1 MLATSS
7 IIGYYAMK
15 KPFSQEDEELFKS
28 IDYGK
33 KINVNGHTMNVE
45 IFGENNS
52 STIVCL
58 PGMGQPSPV
67 LDFKPLTEELKN
79 KYKIVVIEPFG
90 CGLSDIVDDERSLD
104 NTTSEIYTA
113 IKELGIKKY
122 YFLAHSYSGLQCLK
136 IANQYPEE
144 VLGFIGIDITVPGQ
158 EQINNIFLNI
168 TQSGIITFLLLSI
181 KGFSVLGLLD
191 LIENYKSN
199 TFVKY
204 NKDYPY
210 TEKELKTLKILGLK
224 RIGNKTIYN
233 TSSAITDTLAKVH
246 DLKFPETI
254 PVLNLISSDN
264 IRSNP
269 IWEQLHKDVITD
281 TKHSRVVTLEGSH
294 LLHQD
299 NKEGV
304 LKEIKEWLS
313 EVEN

>member
-90 CGLSDIVDDERSLD
+90 CGLSDIIDDERSLD
-104 NTTSEIYTA
+104 NTTSEIHMA
-113 IKELGIKKY
+113 LKELGIEKY
-122 YFLAHSYSGLQCLK
+122 YLLSHSLSGLQCIKL
-136 IANQYPEE
+136 ANQYPEE
-144 VLGFIGIDITVPGQ
+144 ILGFIGIDVTVPGQ
-158 EQINNIFLNI
+158 EQINKIFLNI
-168 TQSGIITFLLLSI
+168 TQSGVIAFSFLGL
-181 KGFSVLGLLD
+181 KGLSVLGLLEK
-191 LIENYKSN
+191 IENHKPN
-199 TFVKY
+199 TFVRY
-204 NKDYPY
+204 NKEYPY
-210 TEKELKTLKILGLK
+210 TEKEIETIRILSLK
-224 RIGNKTIYN
+224 RSPNKTIYN
-233 TSSAITDTLAKVH
+233 TSKAVTDSLTQIH
-246 DLKFPETI
+246 GLKFPKSI

-264 IRSNP
+264 AKLSP
-269 IWEQLHKDVITD
+269 IWEQLHKDVITETD
-281 TKHSRVVTLEGSH
+281 HSKVIMLEGSH
-294 LLHQD
+294 LLHHD
-299 NKEGV
+299 NRKGV
-304 LKEIKEWLS
+304 LKEIKEFLN
-313 EVEN
+313 EIEN